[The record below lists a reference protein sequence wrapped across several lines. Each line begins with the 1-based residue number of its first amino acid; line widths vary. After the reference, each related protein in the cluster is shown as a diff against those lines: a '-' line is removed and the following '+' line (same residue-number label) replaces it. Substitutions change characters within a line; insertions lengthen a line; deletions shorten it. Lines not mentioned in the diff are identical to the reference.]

1 MFCHATELSYY
12 LPGYDYVP
20 SMNSKLKSLYPN
32 LSPKKPPLCLYDL
45 VCPINMASTPC
56 PYLFYVGAD
65 GLEAFITSPSDTTG
79 VALSAILLRLMYVY
93 LPKQHKYRDLS
104 LTPPD
109 VLQTT
114 AMNESFEFRVFPDH
128 NSHLLT
134 SQFLSSPLL
143 SLSHYL
149 CLSLSVCLCL
159 SISFLLSLFLAYS
172 FALSS
177 SLCPFPPHI
186 VLIFVPTSSV
196 ISCLI
201 PESPW
206 SLFLRIVKV
215 STKIDRQPYC
225 SFKWPLE
232 KVYNHE
238 SISFVTQQ
246 YTSSPFTAMSLIAE
260 FIVIRSPIHKIKV
273 FRRRTFVL
281 LNKSFKQVLSTVC
294 LCQTKVMLSHW
305 LSFVEYFRWLLLG
318 SSIAAV
324 TWAGY

>member
-1 MFCHATELSYY
+1 MFLSCHIIIL
-12 LPGYDYVP
+12 LPSWLRLRTLYEY
-20 SMNSKLKSLYPN
+20 KLKSLYPV

-45 VCPINMASTPC
+45 VCPINMEPTPC

-79 VALSAILLRLMYVY
+79 VAVSAILLRLMYVY

-134 SQFLSSPLL
+134 SQFLSSLL

-149 CLSLSVCLCL
+149 CLSVSVSQSLSR
-159 SISFLLSLFLAYS
+159 SLLLAYS
-172 FALSS
+172 FAFSS
-177 SLCPFPPHI
+177 FLCPFPPHI

-246 YTSSPFTAMSLIAE
+246 YTSSIPAVYQFTIYCNVVNS
-260 FIVIRSPIHKIKV
+260 
-273 FRRRTFVL
+273 
-281 LNKSFKQVLSTVC
+281 
-294 LCQTKVMLSHW
+294 
-305 LSFVEYFRWLLLG
+305 
-318 SSIAAV
+318 
-324 TWAGY
+324 